1 MRRLSHNLDWG
12 FAPVLTS
19 DQLYP
24 KDAAVLRRYYPTD
37 WRDRLCGR
45 CLDVRFEC
53 ERILV
58 REHSYLNAVRGNQAP
73 ICSPVRDYIGVAVQY
88 AGLPLVQPV
97 VSLASPLSLISNL
110 SQMGWQKKSAQEDA
124 VLLYLMHEERE
135 KDILLYYA
143 THEDE
148 ILAQWQFWSQK
159 LALPKLMVGLDG
171 FVDEPEDRLGKVLF
185 RRAYDRVKKLG
196 LYERRST
203 FSRVRDVGARKTA
216 RTVRGREIM
225 ARH

>member
-24 KDAAVLRRYYPTD
+24 KDAAVHRRYYPTD

-45 CLDVRFEC
+45 CMDVRFEC
-53 ERILV
+53 ETILV
-58 REHSYLNAVRGNQAP
+58 HEHSYLNAVRGAKAP
-73 ICSPVRDYIGVAVQY
+73 VCLPVSDYIGVAVQY
-88 AGLPLVQPV
+88 AGLPEVLPA
-97 VSLASPLSLISNL
+97 VSLTAPLSFVSNL
-110 SQMGWQKKSAQEDA
+110 SQMALQHRPAQQDA

-135 KDILLYYA
+135 QDILLYYA
-143 THEDE
+143 SHEDE
-148 ILAQWQFWSQK
+148 IVAQWQFWAQK

-171 FVDEPEDRLGKVLF
+171 FVDEPEDRLGKVLY

-216 RTVRGREIM
+216 RTVSGREIM
-225 ARH
+225 ARR